1 MRTGS
6 LGVTLRSA
14 GCHVGWAFAWRSAA
28 HGAGADG
35 SDAPK
40 LNAVGEVRTGL
51 PAAWP
56 ARLDAAVRG
65 HPWATDTLLAL
76 VLAATV
82 GAVSLSSLDGL
93 LLPGWA
99 RIGLVLSLVVLHG
112 CVAIRRQWPA
122 PAFALASL
130 AMLTVVALPSARTTV
145 AATGESLQVPLLFVP
160 SCLLYALMLAAVSAR
175 GRREALIA
183 LAVGSAGVALS
194 GVRLA
199 DSPVA
204 GLTSSAWGL
213 AFVLVA
219 LLAIVLAACA
229 FGQLLAARAN
239 AVRVE
244 RTHAVE
250 YAVANERAAIAREM
264 HDVAAHSLAVIVRQA
279 EAGGYVASTAPERAA
294 EALRVVADTGREA
307 LVDMRGVLATLRAP
321 AEQRPAELGDAAPRT
336 GSVRGLAAVPDLLAG
351 VRRAGL
357 TVQVDR
363 TGEEVA
369 LPTAADLAAYRVLQE
384 SLTNCLKHAGPGTR
398 VAVRLDWTG
407 AALIIDV
414 RDDGGGG
421 APAVPGA
428 GLGLAGLNERL
439 ATVRGELSA
448 GPDAAGGFAVRARIP
463 YRPEEDDG

>member
-1 MRTGS
+1 MSEARTG
-6 LGVTLRSA
+6 
-14 GCHVGWAFAWRSAA
+14 
-28 HGAGADG
+28 
-35 SDAPK
+35 P
-40 LNAVGEVRTGL
+40 

-56 ARLDAAVRG
+56 TQLDAAVRRR
-65 HPWATDTLLAL
+65 PWVPDTLLAL
-76 VLAATV
+76 VLAASV
-82 GAVSLSSLDGL
+82 GAVSLSSLNDL
-93 LLPGWA
+93 LMPGWA
-99 RIGLVLSLVVLHG
+99 WFGLVLSLGVLHG
-112 CVAIRRQWPA
+112 CVAIRRQWPV

-145 AATGESLQVPLLFVP
+145 AATGESMQVPLLFVP
-160 SCLLYALMLAAVSAR
+160 SCLMYALMLTAVSAR
-175 GRREALIA
+175 GRREALLA
-183 LAVGSAGVALS
+183 LAVGSVGVALS

-199 DSPVA
+199 GSPVA

-219 LLAIVLAACA
+219 LIAIVLAACV

-239 AVRVE
+239 AARVE

-250 YAVANERAAIAREM
+250 HAVASERAAIAREM
-264 HDVAAHSLAVIVRQA
+264 HDVVAHSLAVIVRQA
-279 EAGGYVASTAPERAA
+279 DAGGYVANTAPERAA

-321 AEQRPAELGDAAPRT
+321 AERQPVELGDALPQA

-351 VRRAGL
+351 MRRVGLSVR
-357 TVQVDR
+357 VDR
-363 TGEEVA
+363 AGEEVA

-384 SLTNCLKHAGPGTR
+384 SLTNCLKHASPGTR
-398 VAVRLDWTG
+398 VAVRLEWTG
-407 AALIIDV
+407 AELLIDV

-421 APAVPGA
+421 GPAVPGS
-428 GLGLAGLNERL
+428 GLGLTGLHERL

-463 YRPEEDDG
+463 YEPGEDDG